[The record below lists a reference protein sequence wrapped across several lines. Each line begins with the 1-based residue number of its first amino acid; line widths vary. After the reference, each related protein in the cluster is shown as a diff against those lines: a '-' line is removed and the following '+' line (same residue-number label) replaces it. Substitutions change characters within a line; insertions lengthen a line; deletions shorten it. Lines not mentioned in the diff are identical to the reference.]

1 MIAVLVGSFKFVRHI
16 QDIDRAFALYSI
28 QYHLLSNREMEKGC
42 FGGRRS
48 DKTQPVEVGSVP
60 YLLASASIKVSS
72 FCRGNDKQASVLGR
86 RKNHERRQQ

>member
-1 MIAVLVGSFKFVRHI
+1 MTVLVGSFKFVGHI
-16 QDIDRAFALYSI
+16 QDIDRAFALYLI
-28 QYHLLSNREMEKGC
+28 QYHLLSDGEMEKGR

-72 FCRGNDKQASVLGR
+72 FCRGNDRQASVLGR
-86 RKNHERRQQ
+86 QENHERRQQ